1 MLNNILILRYIY
13 ANIKIIRII
22 SSGLP
27 VVFADVRLY
36 VPKKDLWIFANS
48 DNHASYYALLS
59 LDPRENLKKVT
70 LWLAIRNILPNRL
83 GFSRIRYKLQEK

>member
-13 ANIKIIRII
+13 ANIKII

-36 VPKKDLWIFANS
+36 VPKKDLWIFVNF
-48 DNHASYYALLS
+48 DNHASCYALLS

-70 LWLAIRNILPNRL
+70 LWLAIRDISLI
-83 GFSRIRYKLQEK
+83 G